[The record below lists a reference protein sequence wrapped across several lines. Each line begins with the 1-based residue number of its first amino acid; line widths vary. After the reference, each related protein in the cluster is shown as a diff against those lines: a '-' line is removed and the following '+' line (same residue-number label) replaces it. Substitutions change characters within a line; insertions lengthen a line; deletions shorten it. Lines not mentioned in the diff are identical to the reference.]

1 MGLSNSLW
9 NMVIL
14 FFAKAWKKAWSL
26 KPKAWSLNFKFGP
39 RPEPDPSL
47 KIQSPKGLKL
57 EKIWPDPPL
66 LDIKPIFNL
75 SHYRPNYHKLL
86 TSSQLSALAMYR
98 PNYHPF
104 STSSQLSTLAI
115 YRPSYH
121 KFWTSSQLSALAM
134 YRPKYNQFKPTF
146 NFNHAP
152 PILNFKP
159 CTAPITT
166 HSWLQASFQLYP

>member
-1 MGLSNSLW
+1 MYRPQ
-9 NMVIL
+9 VPPIL
-14 FFAKAWKKAWSL
+14 DF
-26 KPKAWSLNFKFGP
+26 KPP
-39 RPEPDPSL
+39 
-47 KIQSPKGLKL
+47 I
-57 EKIWPDPPL
+57 
-66 LDIKPIFNL
+66 LDIKPIFNF